1 MSIAMILLTVAAVL
15 IFFGVL
21 ERVLDRLHLTDR
33 AALILIALMFIG
45 TLLPNIEI
53 GQVSVSVGGAL
64 IPLGVC
70 GYLLFKADTAWERA
84 RTLLGAVLTAAAIY
98 GLSMLLPDEPEAMW
112 MDPLLL
118 YGIAAGVIA
127 CLLGRSRRGAFVCGV
142 IGVMLADIVTA
153 IGNWRRGVMQQL
165 VLGGAGVADAV
176 ILAGMTG
183 LLLAELVGEIMER
196 FARRREK
203 DGQEEDE

>member
-1 MSIAMILLTVAAVL
+1 M
-15 IFFGVL
+15 
-21 ERVLDRLHLTDR
+21 
-33 AALILIALMFIG
+33 IALMFIG

-84 RTLLGAVLTAAAIY
+84 RTVLGAVLTAAAIY

-165 VLGGAGVADAV
+165 VLGGAGIADAV

-196 FARRREK
+196 FAHRREK
-203 DGQEEDE
+203 GGQEDET